1 MPVCQ
6 KAIIG
11 ECNCYYVKPEL
22 HQLGAIDMK
31 TTFGNVVQCY
41 DAERTV
47 CDLLRSRTRIDEET
61 VIAAIKNYA
70 ESRNKD
76 LNKLSEYAKQFK
88 VEKDFEEVSGG
99 FIMSSKAMSLKGKIK
114 NYAKSKSIAAQVVL
128 QNYMFERFLARLSM
142 SDYREKFVVKG
153 GMLIAAI
160 VGLDTR
166 STMDLDTTLRNLPL
180 TEEKVMEAVENIC
193 KITLGDD
200 VIFEVKSIAP
210 IRKDDRYGGFC
221 VRLDAIYDTIVTPLS
236 IDVSTGDVI
245 TPEAVEYE
253 FSGIFDEEIR
263 IKMWGYN
270 IESVMAEKVE
280 TILSRGIFNTRP
292 RDFYDVYILGT
303 TQRYDKKIFLKA
315 LEATAIH
322 RGSREQIIDKTGII
336 EKLSASEELI
346 QMWEKYRKKFSYA
359 SEIQYADVMD
369 VLIKMFQ

>member
-1 MPVCQ
+1 
-6 KAIIG
+6 
-11 ECNCYYVKPEL
+11 
-22 HQLGAIDMK
+22 
-31 TTFGNVVQCY
+31 
-41 DAERTV
+41 
-47 CDLLRSRTRIDEET
+47 
-61 VIAAIKNYA
+61 
-70 ESRNKD
+70 
-76 LNKLSEYAKQFK
+76 
-88 VEKDFEEVSGG
+88 
-99 FIMSSKAMSLKGKIK
+99 MSSKAMSLKGKIK

-153 GMLIAAI
+153 GMLIAAM

>member
-1 MPVCQ
+1 
-6 KAIIG
+6 
-11 ECNCYYVKPEL
+11 
-22 HQLGAIDMK
+22 
-31 TTFGNVVQCY
+31 
-41 DAERTV
+41 
-47 CDLLRSRTRIDEET
+47 
-61 VIAAIKNYA
+61 
-70 ESRNKD
+70 
-76 LNKLSEYAKQFK
+76 
-88 VEKDFEEVSGG
+88 
-99 FIMSSKAMSLKGKIK
+99 MSSKAMSLKGKIK

-160 VGLDTR
+160 VGLDTE

>member
-1 MPVCQ
+1 
-6 KAIIG
+6 
-11 ECNCYYVKPEL
+11 
-22 HQLGAIDMK
+22 
-31 TTFGNVVQCY
+31 
-41 DAERTV
+41 
-47 CDLLRSRTRIDEET
+47 
-61 VIAAIKNYA
+61 
-70 ESRNKD
+70 
-76 LNKLSEYAKQFK
+76 
-88 VEKDFEEVSGG
+88 
-99 FIMSSKAMSLKGKIK
+99 MSSKAMSLKGKIK

-236 IDVSTGDVI
+236 IDVSIGDVI

>member
-1 MPVCQ
+1 
-6 KAIIG
+6 
-11 ECNCYYVKPEL
+11 
-22 HQLGAIDMK
+22 
-31 TTFGNVVQCY
+31 
-41 DAERTV
+41 
-47 CDLLRSRTRIDEET
+47 
-61 VIAAIKNYA
+61 
-70 ESRNKD
+70 
-76 LNKLSEYAKQFK
+76 
-88 VEKDFEEVSGG
+88 
-99 FIMSSKAMSLKGKIK
+99 MSSKAMSLKGKIK

-160 VGLDTR
+160 VGLDTS

>member
-1 MPVCQ
+1 
-6 KAIIG
+6 
-11 ECNCYYVKPEL
+11 
-22 HQLGAIDMK
+22 
-31 TTFGNVVQCY
+31 
-41 DAERTV
+41 
-47 CDLLRSRTRIDEET
+47 
-61 VIAAIKNYA
+61 
-70 ESRNKD
+70 
-76 LNKLSEYAKQFK
+76 
-88 VEKDFEEVSGG
+88 
-99 FIMSSKAMSLKGKIK
+99 MSSKAMSLKGKIK

-346 QMWEKYRKKFSYA
+346 QMWEKYWKKFSYA

>member
-1 MPVCQ
+1 
-6 KAIIG
+6 
-11 ECNCYYVKPEL
+11 
-22 HQLGAIDMK
+22 
-31 TTFGNVVQCY
+31 
-41 DAERTV
+41 
-47 CDLLRSRTRIDEET
+47 
-61 VIAAIKNYA
+61 
-70 ESRNKD
+70 
-76 LNKLSEYAKQFK
+76 
-88 VEKDFEEVSGG
+88 
-99 FIMSSKAMSLKGKIK
+99 MSSKAMSLKGKIK

-292 RDFYDVYILGT
+292 REFYDVYILGT

>member
-1 MPVCQ
+1 
-6 KAIIG
+6 
-11 ECNCYYVKPEL
+11 
-22 HQLGAIDMK
+22 
-31 TTFGNVVQCY
+31 
-41 DAERTV
+41 
-47 CDLLRSRTRIDEET
+47 
-61 VIAAIKNYA
+61 
-70 ESRNKD
+70 
-76 LNKLSEYAKQFK
+76 
-88 VEKDFEEVSGG
+88 
-99 FIMSSKAMSLKGKIK
+99 MSSKAMSLKGKIK

-180 TEEKVMEAVENIC
+180 TEEKVMEAGENIC

>member
-1 MPVCQ
+1 
-6 KAIIG
+6 
-11 ECNCYYVKPEL
+11 
-22 HQLGAIDMK
+22 
-31 TTFGNVVQCY
+31 
-41 DAERTV
+41 
-47 CDLLRSRTRIDEET
+47 
-61 VIAAIKNYA
+61 
-70 ESRNKD
+70 
-76 LNKLSEYAKQFK
+76 
-88 VEKDFEEVSGG
+88 
-99 FIMSSKAMSLKGKIK
+99 MSSKAMSLKGKIK

-180 TEEKVMEAVENIC
+180 TEEKVVEAVENIC

>member
-1 MPVCQ
+1 
-6 KAIIG
+6 
-11 ECNCYYVKPEL
+11 
-22 HQLGAIDMK
+22 
-31 TTFGNVVQCY
+31 
-41 DAERTV
+41 
-47 CDLLRSRTRIDEET
+47 
-61 VIAAIKNYA
+61 
-70 ESRNKD
+70 
-76 LNKLSEYAKQFK
+76 
-88 VEKDFEEVSGG
+88 
-99 FIMSSKAMSLKGKIK
+99 MSSKAMSLKGKIK

-336 EKLSASEELI
+336 EKLSTSEELI